1 MKATLLLE
9 NGMIWKG
16 EAIGAPKESMF
27 HLVCNNSM
35 TGYQEWITD
44 PAYAGQGVVTTY
56 PLMGNYGVCA
66 NDTESERPWIS
77 ALVVRHLSPR
87 GSNFRCIGTLNDYLK
102 EHGIPGICGIDT
114 RALTRVLRNQ
124 GTMNAMLIF
133 AESFSVQEALEAMR
147 SAKEGPLTLVQRVT
161 TSVKK
166 HIPGSGKKIAVLD
179 FGVTNSVLHAL
190 TARNCDVTLFPAST
204 TADTILQAGFDGV
217 LLSGGPGSPMDCQ
230 PILPEI
236 QALYQSTLPML
247 GIGLGHQLIA
257 LAAGMRVS
265 KLPYGHRG
273 SSHPV
278 RNMETGRV
286 VITAQNHGYTVDRDS
301 VKPEIAAVSHSHVND
316 GTVEGLRY
324 QQRPKLFSIQ
334 FTPEMEAVSYGDGN
348 AYSAFLAS
356 MQE

>member
-9 NGMIWKG
+9 NGMILKG
-16 EAIGAPKESMF
+16 DAIGAPKESMF

-35 TGYQEWITD
+35 TGYQEWMTD

-56 PLMGNYGVCA
+56 PLMGNYGVCEG
-66 NDTESERPWIS
+66 DVESDRPWIS

-102 EHGIPGICGIDT
+102 KHNIPGICGIDT

-133 AESFSVQEALEAMR
+133 AESFSMQEALEAMR
-147 SAKEGPLTLVQRVT
+147 SAQEAPLTLVQKVT
-161 TSVKK
+161 TSAKK
-166 HIPGSGKKIAVLD
+166 HIPGSGKKVAVLD
-179 FGVTNSVLHAL
+179 LGITNSVLDAL
-190 TARNCDVTLFPAST
+190 TARNCNITLFPAST
-204 TADTILQAGFDGV
+204 PAEVILQGEFDGV
-217 LLSGGPGSPMDCQ
+217 LLSGGPGSPMDCL

-236 QALYQSTLPML
+236 QALYQSTLPMF
-247 GIGLGHQLIA
+247 GMGLGHQLIA
-257 LAAGMRVS
+257 LSAGMRVT

-278 RNMETGRV
+278 RNTETGRV

-301 VKPEIAAVSHSHVND
+301 VKPEIAAISHNHVND

-324 QQRPKLFSIQ
+324 QRPNLFSIQ
-334 FTPEMEAVSYGDGN
+334 FAPEAQAVSYGDGN
-348 AYSAFLAS
+348 AYDQFLAS